1 MKNQFEIECGVECIL
16 YVIYFLYLQR
26 NPETSRAMDLLLKLK
41 MAGKN
46 KNKNKNKNFDF
57 REDSI

>member
-26 NPETSRAMDLLLKLK
+26 NPETSRAMDLLLKLN
-41 MAGKN
+41 MADKN
-46 KNKNKNKNFDF
+46 MNKNKNKNFV
-57 REDSI
+57 R